1 MRVGGT
7 ESGVIG
13 VVAAAAVLQL
23 LAALVLFAW
32 GRWVARR
39 RGSAGWRRA
48 AWMPIAAMVLSIVS
62 VVVSTVMLVGAF
74 DTVANVDAANKA
86 RVLAQH
92 ISETMNVMAFFALPS
107 ALLYAASFVSFAVG
121 SVLRSRTS

>member
-13 VVAAAAVLQL
+13 VVAAAAVLQF

-32 GRWVARR
+32 GRWVARC

-48 AWMPIAAMVLSIVS
+48 AWMPVAALVLSIVG
-62 VVVSTVMLVGAF
+62 VVVSTAMLVGAF
-74 DTVANVDAANKA
+74 DTVADVDAANKS

-92 ISETMNVMAFFALPS
+92 ISEAMNVTAFFTLPS

-121 SVLRSRTS
+121 SVLRPRTS